1 MITSVASRL
10 SLRVKSPSF
19 AAALLIII
27 LAVMCAVAYEK
38 NPVFLLPVSAFA
50 AVVLT
55 LIILRPTLSEAIFFA
70 LPLIT
75 PLGTGLLNGIIT
87 IKVTSVWL
95 VLFLSVWVLTGAS
108 GGWLKNCSR
117 TPYIYF
123 LSLYAVLFAASLF
136 THPIHENALLSLAQ
150 LLALIGVYWLTSQ
163 LLTDQDLTRILSAV
177 ILGTTVGCIG
187 FFIAFSRGMPSL
199 TLSGFTYGLMRP
211 VVLNHNA
218 NSWALYPMVGLPL
231 AAALI
236 MYAPKSFRR
245 SFLLVGCALILFFEA
260 GLNMSR
266 SVLLGV
272 FVAVMIAALLHPV
285 WRKILFAAF
294 AFGSAAILLLFPRIL
309 SLGGSILRL
318 QAGLSGR
325 DKIWAM
331 TFGLISETPFL
342 GMGPGWF
349 RERFFLN
356 APFMENG
363 IKMGSDRLNAHNTFL
378 QIGVDVGLLAM
389 LVALAILFFFAYRS
403 FKLWRRLHNQA
414 DRAVLIAVTALM
426 FGEFMHILFEV
437 DFMIPHLYLNQNIFM
452 VLLLAIQD
460 NLYSRE
466 HSTI

>member
-1 MITSVASRL
+1 MMRSVASRFQA
-10 SLRVKSPSF
+10 RIKYPSF
-19 AAALLIII
+19 TAALLVII
-27 LAVMCAVAYEK
+27 LAVLCAVAFEK
-38 NPVFLLPVSAFA
+38 NPLFLLPFFTLAAF
-50 AVVLT
+50 VLI
-55 LIILRPTLSEAIFFA
+55 LIILRPTLPEAAFFA

-87 IKVTSVWL
+87 IKVTLVWL
-95 VLFLSVWVLTGAS
+95 TMFLSVWVITGATGS
-108 GGWLKNCSR
+108 WLKRCSK
-117 TPYIYF
+117 TPYLFF
-123 LSLYAVLFAASLF
+123 LILYAILFTASLF

-150 LLALIGVYWLTSQ
+150 LLALIGIYWLTSQ
-163 LLTDQDLTRILSAV
+163 LLMNQDLTRILIAI

-199 TLSGFTYGLMRP
+199 TLSGFAYGLMRP

-231 AAALI
+231 AAVLI
-236 MYAPKSFRR
+236 LYSPKSFRKL
-245 SFLLVGCALILFFEA
+245 SLLIGCALILFLEA

-266 SVLLGV
+266 SVLVGV
-272 FVAVMIAALLHPV
+272 FAGILFAALLHPV
-285 WRKILFAAF
+285 WRKIFFASF
-294 AFGSAAILLLFPRIL
+294 MLGTAAVLLFFPQIL
-309 SLGGSILRL
+309 SLGSSIFRL
-318 QAGLSGR
+318 QSGLSGR

-331 TFGLISETPFL
+331 TFDLISDTPFL

-363 IKMGSDRLNAHNTFL
+363 IKMGSDRLNAHNAFL

-389 LVALAILFFFAYRS
+389 LVALAIMLFFGYRS
-403 FKLWRRLHNQA
+403 FILWRRSLDRA
-414 DRAVLIAVTALM
+414 DKAVLIAITSLM
-426 FGEFMHILFEV
+426 FGEFAHILFEV

-460 NLYSRE
+460 QLYSRE
-466 HSTI
+466 FATI

>member
-1 MITSVASRL
+1 MIMSVAGRL
-10 SLRVKSPSF
+10 LSRVKSPS
-19 AAALLIII
+19 AAAGLLIVI
-27 LAVMCAVAYEK
+27 LAVLCAVAYEK
-38 NPVFLLPVSAFA
+38 NPLFLLLFSAFA
-50 AVVLT
+50 AFALILT
-55 LIILRPTLSEAIFFA
+55 ILRPTLPEAVFFA

-87 IKVTSVWL
+87 IKVTLVWL
-95 VLFLSVWVLTGAS
+95 ALFLSVWVLTGAS
-108 GGWLKNCSR
+108 GGWLRSCSK
-117 TPYIYF
+117 TPYMYF
-123 LSLYAVLFAASLF
+123 LMLYAVLFAASLF
-136 THPIHENALLSLAQ
+136 THPIHENALLSLVQ

-163 LLTDQDLTRILSAV
+163 LLMHQDLTRILSAV

-199 TLSGFTYGLMRP
+199 TLSGFAYGLMRP

-236 MYAPKSFRR
+236 MHAPKSFWK
-245 SFLLVGCALILFFEA
+245 SGLLIGCALILFLEA

-272 FVAVMIAALLHPV
+272 FVGILIAALLHPV
-285 WRKILFAAF
+285 WRKVLLAAF
-294 AFGSAAILLLFPRIL
+294 VLGSAAILLLFPQVL
-309 SLGGSILRL
+309 SLGSSIFRL

-331 TFGLISETPFL
+331 TFGLISDTPFL

-363 IKMGSDRLNAHNTFL
+363 IKMGSDRLNAHNAFL

-389 LVALAILFFFAYRS
+389 LVALAILLFFGYRS
-403 FKLWRRLHNQA
+403 IKLWRRVRNFA
-414 DRAVLIAVTALM
+414 DRAVLIAVTSLM
-426 FGEFMHILFEV
+426 FGEFVHILFEV

-460 NLYSRE
+460 QLYSRAF
-466 HSTI
+466 SSL